1 MRFLPT
7 FKYRLRDCMWS
18 MLVIVIV
25 MIALTLLTQFGVMT
39 FGAYTTTEDGYTET
53 TSTMNFTMP
62 YVIFMLVLGI
72 VTVREDMRIG
82 IQNGASRRTSF
93 LANISC
99 VAVTSLCLSLTTI
112 VFYTVWNTLDTGVV
126 LIDFYSMMYLGNFSP
141 STVETML
148 MSAVMTF
155 VFSMAFAAIGCFMSL
170 MYWRLNKIG
179 KWVVSIGMGAAVIL
193 LINAGAAFYSVGEIV
208 ARFARF
214 IVETPWNM
222 NGFFVVLAV
231 VFYIFSML
239 LVRRNNITAA
249 V

>member
-25 MIALTLLTQFGVMT
+25 MIALTLLTQFGVTT

-93 LANISC
+93 LANMSWHGRD
-99 VAVTSLCLSLTTI
+99 VAVPEPDDDYFLHGL
-112 VFYTVWNTLDTGVV
+112 
-126 LIDFYSMMYLGNFSP
+126 
-141 STVETML
+141 EH
-148 MSAVMTF
+148 
-155 VFSMAFAAIGCFMSL
+155 IGHRSGSH
-170 MYWRLNKIG
+170 RL
-179 KWVVSIGMGAAVIL
+179 L
-193 LINAGAAFYSVGEIV
+193 LNDVPG
-208 ARFARF
+208 
-214 IVETPWNM
+214 
-222 NGFFVVLAV
+222 
-231 VFYIFSML
+231 
-239 LVRRNNITAA
+239 
-249 V
+249 